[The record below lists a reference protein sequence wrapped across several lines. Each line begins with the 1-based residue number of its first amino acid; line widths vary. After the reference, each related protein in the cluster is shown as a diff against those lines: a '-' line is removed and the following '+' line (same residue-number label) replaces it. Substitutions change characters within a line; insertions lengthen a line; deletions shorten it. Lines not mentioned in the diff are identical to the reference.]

1 MAKNKDIKKIYD
13 VRNKLNSVQYYID
26 IMLNRTLSMFHY
38 ENLPDSLPEVELERI
53 LQVNGYGII
62 TKNDDG
68 NLVALWGGYAPP
80 LDVYYRHKRMIVNN
94 PWANINKEFEFGKD
108 CVLIRNDALS
118 KGLLPIFKKY
128 GTFLTEADIT
138 LYLSTINFRSIYNIT
153 ASSDV
158 EKESGELFLK
168 NIEDGK
174 QGVLLEEEISNGIK
188 TNPFSTN
195 TQGYITQI
203 IELQQYLRG
212 TFFNEVGLNSNYN
225 MKRERL
231 SSSETDLN
239 EDGLRPLIDSML
251 EERQRAIEQV
261 NKMYN
266 TNIKVS
272 FGSSWAQYNETDD
285 GLLENELIEETQEE
299 PIEQQEEIIKEE
311 ESNDE

>member
-13 VRNKLNSVQYYID
+13 VRNKLNAVQYYID
-26 IMLNRTLSMFHY
+26 IMLNRTLSMFKY
-38 ENLPDSLPEVELERI
+38 ENLPDTLPEIELERI

-62 TKNDDG
+62 TKDNDG

-80 LDVYYRHKRMIVNN
+80 LDVYYRYKKIIVNN
-94 PWANINKEFEFGKD
+94 PWANINKEFEIGKD

-118 KGLLPIFKKY
+118 KGLMPIFKKY

-153 ASSDV
+153 ASSDI
-158 EKESGELFLK
+158 EKESCELFLK
-168 NIEDGK
+168 NIEEGK
-174 QGVLLEEEISNGIK
+174 QGVMMEEEISNGIK

-251 EERQRAIEQV
+251 EERQHAIKKV
-261 NKMYN
+261 NEMYG

-272 FGSSWAQYNETDD
+272 FGSSWAQYNEI
-285 GLLENELIEETQEE
+285 ENELIEETQEE
-299 PIEQQEEIIKEE
+299 PIEQKEIIKEE
-311 ESNDE
+311 ESNNE